1 MDIIKTLAPQ
11 PEALSNCYVVTL
23 SYEHGDADFDEQ
35 QCVYATSDEDLIK
48 LVEAIESV
56 SAIINQRRGGYKYP
70 ENFIR
75 DTVGQFGEV
84 SVPGTKLSFNLEYD
98 KFSNDEHYYAGF
110 GIYKIEWYDNCG
122 DLYNVELVK

>member
-1 MDIIKTLAPQ
+1 MEIIKTLAPQ

-23 SYEHGDADFDEQ
+23 SYEHGDADLDEEQ
-35 QCVYATSDEDLIK
+35 RIYAKSDEDLIK
-48 LVEAIESV
+48 LVETIERV
-56 SAIINQRRGGYKYP
+56 AAVIDQRRGGYKYP

-75 DTVGQFGEV
+75 DTVGQFGVV

-98 KFSNDEHYYAGF
+98 KFSHEDDYYASF
-110 GIYKIEWYDNCG
+110 GIYKVEWYDNCG